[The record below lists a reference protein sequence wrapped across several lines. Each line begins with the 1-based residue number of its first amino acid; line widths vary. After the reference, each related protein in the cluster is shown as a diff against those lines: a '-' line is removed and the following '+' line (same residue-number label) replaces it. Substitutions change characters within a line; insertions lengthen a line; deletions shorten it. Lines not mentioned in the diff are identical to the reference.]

1 MIKMKQGFTLIEL
14 LIAIAI
20 FAVLSALGWKVFDHV
35 AHVKERNIQREQ
47 VLGELQAAYQ
57 ILLKDSV
64 QIVPIKAN
72 VNHNVEAAL
81 VLQNGNLTF
90 SKSGVVDPL
99 LQGRP
104 PFERIEYR
112 YDEDNKSITRLR
124 YQNLNRNNNEKPEK
138 SVFLD
143 NVDELNMTVL
153 DPEELMIWPKN
164 HGLENGNNADQQV
177 LPKGLKFM
185 FSRNGTQYEWLFS
198 LLNTEHL
205 LK

>member
-47 VLGELQAAYQ
+47 VLGELQTAYQ

-164 HGLENGNNADQQV
+164 DGLENRNNAGQQV
-177 LPKGLKFM
+177 LPKGLKFV

>member
-177 LPKGLKFM
+177 LPKGLKFV